1 LALCYRAEGANDALP
16 AKNTEIITLKQLKD
30 LRMIKHPKLTLIGAG
45 PGDPELITLKGI
57 RALAT
62 ADVVLYD
69 ALISNELLKFASANA
84 KKVFVGKRAGDHA
97 YTQQQIN
104 DLIVDF
110 AFHYGHVVRLKG
122 GDPFVFGRGYEEIYH
137 AESYNIQTEVIP
149 GISSSIAVPELQKIP
164 LTSRGVSESFW
175 VITATNTKGELS
187 GDIYKA
193 ARTDATVIVLMG
205 TRKLAEI
212 VKVYEAAGK
221 RDWPVAVIQNGSLP
235 GQKIAIGIM
244 ETILEVVEEKKV
256 GGPAVIIIGEV
267 VAEHPEFHRIRE
279 FYDYIHKL

>member
-1 LALCYRAEGANDALP
+1 M
-16 AKNTEIITLKQLKD
+16 T
-30 LRMIKHPKLTLIGAG
+30 KHPKLTLVGAG

-57 RALAT
+57 RTLAT

-69 ALISNELLKFASANA
+69 ALIGDELLKFAPANA
-84 KKVFVGKRAGDHA
+84 KKVFVGKRAGDHT
-97 YTQQQIN
+97 YTQRQIN

-137 AESYNIQTEVIP
+137 AESYNIETEVVP
-149 GISSSIAVPELQKIP
+149 GISSSIAVPGLEKIP

-187 GDIYKA
+187 ADIHKA
-193 ARTDATVIVLMG
+193 AQADATVIILMG
-205 TRKLAEI
+205 TRKLDEI
-212 VKVYEAAGK
+212 VKVYQAAGK

-235 GQKIAIGIM
+235 GQKIAVGIM
-244 ETILEVVEEKKV
+244 ETIQEVVEEKKI

-267 VAEHPEFHRIRE
+267 VAEHPEFDKIRE
-279 FYDYIHKL
+279 FYNDIQKL

>member
-1 LALCYRAEGANDALP
+1 
-16 AKNTEIITLKQLKD
+16 
-30 LRMIKHPKLTLIGAG
+30 MIKHPKLTLIGAG